1 MGCNA
6 RRTGTKIWTC
16 RCCDA
21 RADYEYWACGA
32 VTREWWSGARPAP
45 AATTRPEPDPA
56 RTAERILRTD
66 HHLT

>member
-6 RRTGTKIWTC
+6 RRTGTKTWNC

-32 VTREWWSGARPAP
+32 VTREWVVWREPCARCDDAPRARPCP
-45 AATTRPEPDPA
+45 NR
-56 RTAERILRTD
+56 
-66 HHLT
+66 